1 MVHNSSMA
9 RWRAPLL
16 SGRSVGGR
24 VLTDADVPDA
34 LRVCAQVPVDSVLA
48 AARVATAAEVGLRR
62 AGGVL
67 WGFERDGELVAV
79 CWSGANL
86 VPVVPPGAEEA
97 IGAFARLARS
107 ASRRSSSIVGERSAV
122 LGLWEQLSG
131 HWPAPREIRADQ
143 PSLVIDSEP
152 LAAPDPAVRRTHAGE
167 YDEVLPACIAMFTEE
182 VGYSPASGPSG
193 PYEVRVRHL
202 IEQGRSFARFDG
214 DPPHVLF
221 KAEIGALACGVAQVQ
236 GVWVRPDRRG
246 EGVAVAGMAAVVQHV
261 RRSMAPTVSLYV
273 NDYNAP
279 ALAAYRRVGF
289 RQVGSYATV
298 LF

>member
-1 MVHNSSMA
+1 MG

-24 VLTDADVPDA
+24 VLTDADVGEA

-48 AARVATAAEVGLRR
+48 AARIATAGEVGLRR
-62 AGGVL
+62 AGGTL

-86 VPVVPPGAEEA
+86 VPVVPPGAEDA
-97 IGAFARLARS
+97 IPAFARLARS
-107 ASRRSSSIVGERSAV
+107 ASRRSSSIVGERAAV
-122 LGLWEQLSG
+122 LGLWELLAS
-131 HWPAPREIRADQ
+131 HWPEPREIRSEQ
-143 PSLVIDSEP
+143 PSLVIDAEP
-152 LAAPDPAVRRTHAGE
+152 LAMADPAVRRTLPDE
-167 YDEVLPACIAMFTEE
+167 YEAVLPACVAMFTEE

-202 IEQGRSFARFDG
+202 IAQGRSFARFDG
-214 DPPHVLF
+214 GTPASVLF
-221 KAEIGALACGVAQVQ
+221 KAEVGALAGGVAQVQ

-246 EGVAVAGMAAVVQHV
+246 EGLAVAGMSAVVQHV
-261 RRSMAPTVSLYV
+261 RRTMAPTVSLYV
-273 NDYNAP
+273 NDFNAP

-289 RQVGSYATV
+289 RQTGTHATV